1 MEVIRDKENTMG
13 NDVAPEELV
22 PGFAAAESKQKAERQ
37 APEQT
42 EQPTNVPEHQE
53 VCGSDGIPASNHMKC
68 CKLGQIVFDALV
80 LAAVIVLFIL
90 HFCGNKENN
99 DIIPVDPALAGNG
112 DVVYVN
118 IDTINEKY
126 EMVSL
131 LTDSIEAEKQ
141 RQTVIFQNRKNA
153 LETKLANYQR
163 NMQTGQLTAQQA
175 QYAESSLQ
183 QESERLQLD
192 YAQAEEDFA
201 VRYQAAL
208 TQIADSLK
216 AATARVNKK
225 HNASYV
231 FSYGAGSPMICADP
245 TKDITRE
252 VLNEMNKPFSKKH
265 KGGKK

>member
-1 MEVIRDKENTMG
+1 MEDIKDCENAIENVASEEMTPVE
-13 NDVAPEELV
+13 NAPE
-22 PGFAAAESKQKAERQ
+22 
-37 APEQT
+37 T
-42 EQPTNVPEHQE
+42 
-53 VCGSDGIPASNHMKC
+53 CGKKKC
-68 CKLGQIVFDALV
+68 CKMAHLIFDAVMLI
-80 LAAVIVLFIL
+80 AVVVLFIL
-90 HFCGNKENN
+90 HFTGNKE
-99 DIIPVDPALAGNG
+99 DDYTPVPAGQPGNG

-141 RQTVIFQNRKNA
+141 RQKVIFENRQKA

-175 QYAESSLQ
+175 QYAEASLQ
-183 QESERLQLD
+183 QESAKLQSD
-192 YAQAEEDFA
+192 YAQAEEDLA
-201 VRYQAAL
+201 VRYQTAL

-216 AATARVNKK
+216 AATARVNGK

-252 VLNEMNKPFSKKH
+252 VLKELNKPFSKKH

>member
-1 MEVIRDKENTMG
+1 MEEIRERENPTENVVPDEM
-13 NDVAPEELV
+13 L
-22 PGFAAAESKQKAERQ
+22 PGFVAEESKQKAEQQ

-42 EQPTNVPEHQE
+42 EQPTDEPEQQE
-53 VCGSDGIPASNHMKC
+53 IVGGDTASASGSRKC
-68 CKLGQIVFDALV
+68 CKVGQLVFDAIM
-80 LAAVIVLFIL
+80 LAAVVVLFVL
-90 HFCGNKENN
+90 HFCGNKEKN

-131 LTDSIEAEKQ
+131 LTDSIESEKQ
-141 RQTVIFQNRKNA
+141 RQTVIFQNRKKS

-183 QESERLQLD
+183 QESEKLQFD

-245 TKDITRE
+245 TKDITQE
-252 VLNEMNKPFSKKH
+252 VLKEMNKPFSKKS